1 MLRPVTLSE
10 GKRGGVE
17 QEVTVGTVTLYHF
30 TYLSLSLWLGLGLAG
45 KAASHSPG
53 TALSLQGCCLSG
65 WPPYAQQSFS
75 GQAVHL
81 TYFTVSLDFH
91 LIFF

>member
-53 TALSLQGCCLSG
+53 RVNEAFIPGDPIYCPRGVS
-65 WPPYAQQSFS
+65 
-75 GQAVHL
+75 
-81 TYFTVSLDFH
+81 VSLPVRK
-91 LIFF
+91 